1 MSTRKKFLYRG
12 YTLEELQNMDLDQL
26 ADIMPSRIRR
36 TLRRGLSPEHQ
47 KLLKKIIKAKST
59 GKVVRT
65 HLRDMPILPQMVGAK
80 VGVYNGKE
88 FVQIEIKPQM
98 IGHYLGEF
106 APTHKLA
113 EYTAEKK

>member
-1 MSTRKKFLYRG
+1 
-12 YTLEELQNMDLDQL
+12 MDLDQL
-26 ADIMPSRIRR
+26 AEIMPARIRR

-47 KLLKKIIKAKST
+47 KLLRKIIKAKKT

-80 VGVYNGKE
+80 VGVYNGKT
-88 FVQIEIKPQM
+88 FVQVEIKPRM

-106 APTHKLA
+106 SPTHKLA